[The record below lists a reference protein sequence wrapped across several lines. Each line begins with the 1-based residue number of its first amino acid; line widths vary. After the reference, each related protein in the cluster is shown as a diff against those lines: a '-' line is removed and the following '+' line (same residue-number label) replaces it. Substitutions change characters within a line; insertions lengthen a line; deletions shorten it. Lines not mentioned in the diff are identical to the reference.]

1 MPDWNIILPTIAV
14 LAVVGLLLWR
24 ILGSTP
30 SRRASDDPYVEGLE
44 AWVEGRLALAEE
56 LLRQAVKTAPE
67 AVEPY
72 LQLGNLLRETDRPAK
87 AAAMHRTLTV
97 RPDLDRD
104 QRVRTG
110 LALADD
116 LLAQDLPTDAGQ
128 VLDTLIRGADHRAAY
143 WRLRFRQWVALE
155 DDREA
160 ARALKYA
167 ADHVAPEQ
175 RGEFLSGHQFFLLD
189 RAFAAALAGD
199 RHVAEG
205 HLKHIGRDGPAAPWL
220 PLVRAVLLV
229 QRDRVQEALDLV
241 TAELTGLPGA
251 LVAFQAFV
259 RPILLEKNLFDR
271 WVPLLRRVVTGPEAP
286 VPLVIELAHLLEKTG
301 RRHEALTLLEMNRDR
316 ADMTPD
322 AAAPLLGPVIRE
334 EGGPALVKV
343 WETLTPAPVTSR
355 FVCPDCGHE
364 SRRIAWFCPACLHC
378 GPLEFS
384 SFACRG
390 ES

>member
-1 MPDWNIILPTIAV
+1 MPDWSVILPAVAV

-24 ILGSTP
+24 ILASAP

-56 LLRQAVKTAPE
+56 LLREAVGTAPD

-72 LQLGNLLRETDRPAK
+72 LQLGNLLRETDRPDK

-116 LLAQDLPTDAGQ
+116 LLALDQPVEAGQ

-143 WRLRFRQWVALE
+143 WRLRFRQWVALA
-155 DDREA
+155 DDREV

-167 ADHVAPEQ
+167 AGHVPPEQ
-175 RGEFLSGHQFFLLD
+175 RGEFHAGHQFFLLD

-199 RHVAEG
+199 RGTAEG
-205 HLKHIGRDGPAAPWL
+205 HLKQVGRDGPAAPWL
-220 PLVRAVLLV
+220 PLVKAVLLV
-229 QRDRVQEALDLV
+229 QRDRIQEALDLV
-241 TAELTGLPGA
+241 TAELTDQPGA
-251 LVAFQAFV
+251 LVAFQAYV
-259 RPILLEKNLFDR
+259 RPVLLEKNMFDR
-271 WVPLLRRVVTGPEAP
+271 WVPLLRRVVTGPDAP
-286 VPLVIELAHLLEKTG
+286 VPLVIELAHLLAKTG
-301 RRHEALTLLEMNRDR
+301 RREEALTLLEMNRAR
-316 ADMTPD
+316 PDMTPD

-343 WETLTPAPVTSR
+343 WETLAPLWADAR
-355 FVCPDCGHE
+355 FVCPACGHE
-364 SRRIAWFCPACLHC
+364 SRRLGWFCPACMRC
-378 GPLEFS
+378 GPLDLS
-384 SFACRG
+384 SSTCRG